1 MCILLSSIENKI
13 SLYRNCLVPLLRHR
27 TCPHALSSCLPAL
40 SSCLLALSSV
50 SLFFAIIPPL
60 CHHRR
65 PLLCHRRV
73 PQFSSIIVFPSRLS
87 RPGRR
92 LRLSDISVSLC
103 SVIVFCHPC
112 PFSLS
117 LFPCSVIVLP
127 CRLASCPRVLSSCA
141 HHGPCPAVQ
150 VTRQLGQKC
159 QSRQSLLC
167 HRVSPPALSSCPLIG
182 PC

>member
-50 SLFFAIIPPL
+50 SLFFAIIPLL

-87 RPGRR
+87 LGGVSDSVTSACPSA
-92 LRLSDISVSLC
+92 LSSCFVIPVLFLC
-103 SVIVFCHPC
+103 HYSPALLSCSPAVWHRVPVFCHRVPITD
-112 PFSLS
+112 PVRQFRSLVNS
-117 LFPCSVIVLP
+117 VKSVSPVSPCSVIVSVP
-127 CRLASCPRVLSSCA
+127 
-141 HHGPCPAVQ
+141 
-150 VTRQLGQKC
+150 
-159 QSRQSLLC
+159 LLC
-167 HRVSPPALSSCPLIG
+167 HRVPLSAPAE
-182 PC
+182 